1 MFGLGSDVGR
11 GCTHARN
18 PDGSA
23 SGAAGYC
30 SRLFCHKPRA
40 TTRGSILRSCHRS
53 WSLPVGWMW
62 WWRSGTVNSS
72 LCACIEFASVH
83 RCQNALV
90 DLLAYASA
98 LACPITIFANE
109 QWPPLL
115 LADFR
120 ERWTQLAS
128 APPAW
133 GARPFLRIPVQ
144 SAEAFDVSAP
154 RYQMSFASLIAVTVI
169 VPPGCKKH
177 QQQPAVMDAR
187 PKSGDSPLLSRH
199 DSSPK
204 GWFNVWRPL
213 FAGVQE
219 AWSRDRSELKSR
231 PVFIPLFRRFFQYP
245 LWFLANRS

>member
-120 ERWTQLAS
+120 ERWTQARKCAS
-128 APPAW
+128 SLGSAALPSHTGAERGGFRCFCSQILDVMCVAHRRNGDRTAWLQKAPTTASSD
-133 GARPFLRIPVQ
+133 GC
-144 SAEAFDVSAP
+144 SA
-154 RYQMSFASLIAVTVI
+154 
-169 VPPGCKKH
+169 
-177 QQQPAVMDAR
+177 
-187 PKSGDSPLLSRH
+187 
-199 DSSPK
+199 
-204 GWFNVWRPL
+204 
-213 FAGVQE
+213 
-219 AWSRDRSELKSR
+219 
-231 PVFIPLFRRFFQYP
+231 
-245 LWFLANRS
+245 

>member
-1 MFGLGSDVGR
+1 MR
-11 GCTHARN
+11 THARN

-30 SRLFCHKPRA
+30 SRLFCHRLRA

-53 WSLPVGWMW
+53 WSFPVVWMW
-62 WWRSGTVNSS
+62 WWRKWNGEFIAMRIASNLHRFTDVTTHLSIFWRTLLRSRALSRFSQTSSGR
-72 LCACIEFASVH
+72 LC
-83 RCQNALV
+83 
-90 DLLAYASA
+90 YW
-98 LACPITIFANE
+98 PIS
-109 QWPPLL
+109 
-115 LADFR
+115 
-120 ERWTQLAS
+120 ERDGRKLES

>member
-1 MFGLGSDVGR
+1 MR
-11 GCTHARN
+11 THARN

-30 SRLFCHKPRA
+30 SRLFCHRPRA

-53 WSLPVGWMW
+53 WSFPVVWMW
-62 WWRSGTVNSS
+62 WWRKWNGEFIAMRIASNLHRFTDVTTHLSIFWRTLLRSRALSRFSQTSSGRLCYWPISEKDGPSS
-72 LCACIEFASVH
+72 KVRLQLGERGLPSHTGAERGGF
-83 RCQNALV
+83 RCFC
-90 DLLAYASA
+90 S
-98 LACPITIFANE
+98 
-109 QWPPLL
+109 
-115 LADFR
+115 
-120 ERWTQLAS
+120 
-128 APPAW
+128 
-133 GARPFLRIPVQ
+133 
-144 SAEAFDVSAP
+144 
-154 RYQMSFASLIAVTVI
+154 RYQMSCASLIVLVI
-169 VPPGCKKH
+169 APPGCKKH